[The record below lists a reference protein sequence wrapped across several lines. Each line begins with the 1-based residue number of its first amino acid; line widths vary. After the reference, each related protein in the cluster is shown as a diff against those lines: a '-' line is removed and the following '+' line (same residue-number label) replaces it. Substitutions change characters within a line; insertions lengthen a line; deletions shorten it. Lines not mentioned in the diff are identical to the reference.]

1 MHKSILAVVFAC
13 ILAIPLFAQYSFN
26 FTCLDDTIQ
35 EGIDVIEFYFLLENT
50 GSLPD
55 SYAFDCRVIDSV
67 PGWLEQYC
75 IGAVCAEPGV
85 ILYDYLD
92 VGESD
97 STIKVQVFPTP
108 GFATEILN
116 LHVQSVGNPSLQ
128 DSINVYAVGINAI
141 QENEHQSLRH
151 ITVTVNP
158 NPFSRKTDIR
168 YEPAPPGG
176 ARPGIPKE
184 VDSRQKSVV
193 SMKIYDAT
201 GRLIKQFP
209 RFTPDALHPTHIS
222 WDGSDDR
229 DLAVP
234 AGIYFIQLEHN
245 GFKKTT
251 TIIRLK

>member
-1 MHKSILAVVFAC
+1 MHKSILPVVFIC

-35 EGIDVIEFYFLLENT
+35 EGIDMIEFFFLLENT

-55 SYAFDCRVIDSV
+55 SYAFDLRVIDSV

-75 IGAVCAEPGV
+75 IGALCAEPGV

-108 GFATEILN
+108 GSATEILN
-116 LHVQSVGNPSLQ
+116 LYVQSIGNPSLQ

-141 QENEHQSLRH
+141 QEYEYRSLRN

-158 NPFSRKTDIR
+158 NPFSSFTDIR

-176 ARPGIPKE
+176 ARSGIT
-184 VDSRQKSVV
+184 DNRRTDL
-193 SMKIYDAT
+193 KIYDAT

-209 RFTPDALHPTHIS
+209 RFTPDVLHPTHIS
-222 WDGSDDR
+222 WDGTDDR
-229 DLAVP
+229 GLAVP
-234 AGIYFIQLEHN
+234 AGIYFIQLDQN
-245 GFKKTT
+245 GFKKTA